1 MRLPSIGTVF
11 QISRLWGRADSTSR
25 PFRNICIFEHYTWS
39 HKWWLNQFCYLQCT
53 RKPAKEGHARTM
65 GTQRCPME
73 THRTDLKTAAAG
85 RRSWS
90 TLAGHASRAQRNSV
104 GVGHRSAGARTARQV
119 SAVPNLPSPFP
130 ALGAGRQAGA
140 HLARAGRGA
149 PSTGET
155 RPGGGFH
162 RCLLHGGK
170 KGGLAVGPTKR
181 GKGTKIIAL
190 AVSIESASPHE
201 TQLVEGVLGHSFLDT
216 LPARL
221 IGDKAYDSDR
231 LGRDLAE
238 RYGIEMIAPHRG
250 ERRTP
255 TQDGRPLRRY
265 RRRWRVERL
274 FAWLH
279 HFRRLVIRWEY
290 HVENFFGMVRLGCMQ
305 ILLRYL

>member
-1 MRLPSIGTVF
+1 
-11 QISRLWGRADSTSR
+11 
-25 PFRNICIFEHYTWS
+25 
-39 HKWWLNQFCYLQCT
+39 
-53 RKPAKEGHARTM
+53 M

-73 THRTDLKTAAAG
+73 THRTDLKTAAAC

-90 TLAGHASRAQRNSV
+90 PMAGHASGAQRNPV
-104 GVGHRSAGARTARQV
+104 GAGHG
-119 SAVPNLPSPFP
+119 SAVARITHQVPAVPDLPSPFP
-130 ALGAGRQAGA
+130 AVGAGRQTGA
-140 HLARAGRGA
+140 HRARTGRGVT
-149 PSTGET
+149 STRKT
-155 RPGGGFH
+155 RLGGGLH
-162 RCLLHGGK
+162 RRLLHGGK

-190 AVSIESASPHE
+190 ADDHSLPLAVSIESASPHE
-201 TQLVEGVLGHSFLDT
+201 SQLVEGVLGHSFLAI

-231 LGRDLAE
+231 LDRDLAE

-305 ILLRYL
+305 ILFRYL